1 MKEIDGLYLEKY
13 QAHILHPL
21 KIKSSEISRDVFR
34 AKNGLPVYSEKK
46 IGLKEIEFDLEIK
59 GTRDEIELRKSR
71 LANDMELCRLKLR
84 DRRFYEGAFYITDV
98 REVHLGYEIVSF
110 KGECISYK
118 DRIHKVDLQ
127 VGKSTFYIADNIET
141 PVVLYL
147 SGTGNNIV
155 FKGLGDDIKISKLT
169 KDLII
174 DGKNKT
180 VKYSN
185 GTNAFNDVDM
195 FEFPKLRDV
204 TEIELSGTGDFK
216 VEMEYYER
224 VI

>member
-21 KIKSSEISRDVFR
+21 KIKPSEISRDVFR

-84 DRRFYEGAFYITDV
+84 DRRFYEGTFYITDV
-98 REVHLGYEIVSF
+98 KEAHNGFEIVSF

-127 VGKSTFYIADNIET
+127 LGESTFYIADNIET
-141 PVVLYL
+141 PVILYL
-147 SGTGNNIV
+147 KGWGSNIV
-155 FKGLGDDIKISKLT
+155 IKGFGEDITIKNLSK
-169 KDLII
+169 DIVI

-180 VKYSN
+180 VKYTDN
-185 GTNAFNDVDM
+185 TNAFNDVDL

>member
-1 MKEIDGLYLEKY
+1 MKEIDGLYLERY

-21 KIKSSEISRDVFR
+21 KIKPSEISRDVFR

-46 IGLKEIEFDLEIK
+46 IGLKEVEFDLEFK
-59 GTRDEIELRKSR
+59 GTREEIELRKSR

-84 DRRFYEGAFYITDV
+84 DGRFYEGAFYITDV
-98 REVHLGYEIVSF
+98 RDVHLGFEIVSV

-127 VGKSTFYIADNIET
+127 LGKSTFYIADNIET
-141 PVVLYL
+141 PVILYL
-147 SGTGNNIV
+147 NGTGSNII
-155 FKGLGDDIKISKLT
+155 FKGFEDDIVIKQLT

-180 VKYSN
+180 VKYADGS
-185 GTNAFNDVDM
+185 NAFNDVEL
-195 FEFPKLRDV
+195 FEFPKLKDI
-204 TEIELSGTGDFK
+204 TKIELSGTGNFK
-216 VEMEYYER
+216 VKMEYYER